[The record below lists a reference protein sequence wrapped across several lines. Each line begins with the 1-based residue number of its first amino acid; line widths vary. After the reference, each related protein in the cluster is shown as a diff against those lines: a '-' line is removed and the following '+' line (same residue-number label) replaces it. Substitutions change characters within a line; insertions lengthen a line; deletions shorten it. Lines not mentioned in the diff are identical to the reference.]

1 VPYILEKEERERE
14 IEGGVELVF
23 DGTMDGTHRVK
34 RNYMLKILTYDIFS
48 LGKPLWCRILCH
60 IITHEN

>member
-23 DGTMDGTHRVK
+23 DGTMDGTHRA
-34 RNYMLKILTYDIFS
+34 LI
-48 LGKPLWCRILCH
+48 
-60 IITHEN
+60 